1 MSAEQDNDLRRI
13 TIDGKS
19 VFVGGDADEQDVT
32 DQLPGTQA
40 AYEAI
45 FAMLRRE
52 RIHPVHAM
60 NALLN
65 AWHALAS
72 ATGQDV
78 EGALDTMRRFH
89 RAALIANA
97 DA

>member
-1 MSAEQDNDLRRI
+1 MSDEQNFR
-13 TIDGKS
+13 TIVVGGRQ
-19 VFVGGDADEQDVT
+19 VFVGGDADDREAQ

-52 RIHPVHAM
+52 RIHPVHAL
-60 NALLN
+60 NGLLN
-65 AWHALAS
+65 AWHALAT
-72 ATGQDV
+72 ATGQDI